1 MTGETRRLEETL
13 VTDHAEV
20 GSLVPVLFLVEDDG
34 IPIRESETLSLTVPV
49 TSSNFTSYVLSR
61 DSRSAAFLALE
72 DLSLPVHGHVL
83 PQVGVGGERLVALG
97 AGERLDLLVNSAHTV
112 CIVFNTERAAIPPF
126 GSHLST

>member
-97 AGERLDLLVNSAHTV
+97 AGERLDLLVNSAHKV
-112 CIVFNTERAAIPPF
+112 QGDPSRW
-126 GSHLST
+126 